1 MKGLF
6 PSGIHWNFV
15 GENVT
20 EARRN
25 FQIPD
30 INMFFTSF
38 ILENLL
44 ESQSLGVISI
54 PKSII
59 ENTLEALVQ
68 FRDENAGEGVPVYN
82 FWVKKF
88 DTKNGG
94 YYTEIN
100 NLKNV
105 YRHFGGF
112 TKYISENKET
122 FIEMNI
128 YDQIIELGR
137 SIDLVLKTSSIRD
150 ADDTSTCF
158 AIGYYLNQKKFPY
171 PQIVEK
177 WNHQNLKKWDAINMI
192 LTYTYKP
199 FSNSFESKIIDQTTY
214 FSIHPFLE
222 EWKSKFSYEN
232 LEQLQSLNLISSWLY
247 NISSETTTYPYL
259 AMPTITNNVDYD
271 IVANVLLG
279 ILKVL
284 RTDERNGPVVLTQ
297 EIRNLFFSSS
307 KLIEWSIKSR
317 IVYERPDVTLFY
329 YVTVH
334 PYNHFVT
341 RLIYFL
347 EEFKFE
353 ENFLKGHQFPTIL
366 DSTLETLKKVAEV
379 EITREILNMVQY
391 NGEDIYW
398 ESFLG
403 NADTVNGSRVKYGED
418 RFFSTALAIN
428 SLIDTW
434 TVPFGLGNKRIWKP
448 NTAFQVRSIVKSSIE
463 YLNRNILIDPVR
475 TSGPF
480 FNFFPNT
487 PENDPFRYPSNF
499 CVYINGTKCD
509 PHLPPTEPLLSGM
522 IGVVSEQE
530 YKKLLTESW
539 SYSKTPLEFKGYN
552 NFSMTYFSSD
562 IYTYSISLLAFS
574 KYLVIV

>member
-20 EARRN
+20 EARRQ

-68 FRDENAGEGVPVYN
+68 FRDKNAGEGVPVYN

-88 DTKNGG
+88 DPKNGG

-105 YRHFGGF
+105 YRNFGGF
-112 TKYISENKET
+112 TEYISENKED
-122 FIEMNI
+122 FIKMNI
-128 YDQIIELGR
+128 YDQIIELAK
-137 SIDLVLKTSSIRD
+137 SMDLVIKTSSIRD
-150 ADDTSTCF
+150 ADDTST
-158 AIGYYLNQKKFPY
+158 Y
-171 PQIVEK
+171 
-177 WNHQNLKKWDAINMI
+177 
-192 LTYTYKP
+192 
-199 FSNSFESKIIDQTTY
+199 QTSY

-222 EWKSKFSYEN
+222 DWKSKFSYCP
-232 LEQLQSLNLISSWLY
+232 EQLQSLTLISVWLY

-259 AMPTITNNVDYD
+259 AMPTIVNNLDYD
-271 IVANVLLG
+271 VVANVLLG

-297 EIRNLFFSSS
+297 EIRNVFFSTS

-317 IVYERPDVTLFY
+317 IVYERPDASLFY

-334 PYNHFVT
+334 PYHHFVT

-366 DSTLETLKKVAEV
+366 DSTLVTLKKVAEV
-379 EITREILNMVQY
+379 DITREILNMVQY

-434 TVPFGLGNKRIWKP
+434 TVPYGLGNKRIWKS
-448 NTAFQVRSIVKSSIE
+448 NTPFQVRSIVKSSIE

-499 CVYINGTKCD
+499 CLFKNGTKCD

-522 IGVVSEQE
+522 FGVV
-530 YKKLLTESW
+530 
-539 SYSKTPLEFKGYN
+539 
-552 NFSMTYFSSD
+552 
-562 IYTYSISLLAFS
+562 
-574 KYLVIV
+574 